1 MNLMNLLSGF
11 LRMFRRRALIM
22 AVVVVCGC
30 IMSLLYA
37 LNRPAIYEATAVI
50 QIEAPQVAASVPG
63 SGTITTSNNR
73 NRLKLIEQKLMS
85 RDSVLAVVE
94 KFDLFNGAPLPD
106 AEKVNN
112 LREAVRIMELI
123 DPSQAWRSDVQP
135 SGLVI
140 TARLGDAQQA
150 ADIAN
155 EFLAQV
161 LVEGKKRSE
170 SQATQTLAFFQAE
183 EARIAAAIEGLE
195 IEFAR
200 FKEQNAESLPSVI
213 SDQRS
218 QLVRLQENQLELE
231 NQLIQLE
238 TSGER
243 LRAGERARQS
253 QILGQQIALVTERIA
268 TIEASVRAAPEVE
281 RIFTLMARQL
291 DQLQSEYG
299 LITTRRTEA
308 AMTQQLESQDQFERF
323 EVLETAL
330 VPQYAVSSGKRKL
343 AMAGGV
349 ASVIGAV
356 ALAFLLDLLSPV
368 LRTSRHVERELDI
381 RPVVII
387 PEMKRPRRGLNLFR
401 AAPASVAGASM
412 VGAAAAPVG
421 LKAKFLEYIS
431 TI

>member
-85 RDSVLAVVE
+85 RDSVLAVVD
-94 KFDLFNGAPLPD
+94 KFDLFGGASLPD
-106 AEKVNN
+106 SEKVAN
-112 LREAVRIMELI
+112 LREAVQILELI

-170 SQATQTLAFFQAE
+170 SQA
-183 EARIAAAIEGLE
+183 I
-195 IEFAR
+195 
-200 FKEQNAESLPSVI
+200 K
-213 SDQRS
+213 D
-218 QLVRLQENQLELE
+218 
-231 NQLIQLE
+231 
-238 TSGER
+238 
-243 LRAGERARQS
+243 
-253 QILGQQIALVTERIA
+253 
-268 TIEASVRAAPEVE
+268 
-281 RIFTLMARQL
+281 
-291 DQLQSEYG
+291 
-299 LITTRRTEA
+299 
-308 AMTQQLESQDQFERF
+308 
-323 EVLETAL
+323 
-330 VPQYAVSSGKRKL
+330 
-343 AMAGGV
+343 
-349 ASVIGAV
+349 
-356 ALAFLLDLLSPV
+356 
-368 LRTSRHVERELDI
+368 
-381 RPVVII
+381 
-387 PEMKRPRRGLNLFR
+387 
-401 AAPASVAGASM
+401 
-412 VGAAAAPVG
+412 
-421 LKAKFLEYIS
+421 
-431 TI
+431 

>member
-11 LRMFRRRALIM
+11 LRMCRRRALIM
-22 AVVVVCGC
+22 VAVVICGS

-50 QIEAPQVAASVPG
+50 QIEAPQIATTLPG
-63 SGTITTSNNR
+63 STGITTSNNR

-94 KFDLFNGAPLPD
+94 KFDLFSGAGVPES
-106 AEKVNN
+106 EKVNN
-112 LREAVRIMELI
+112 LREAVRIVELI
-123 DPSQAWRSDVQP
+123 DPAQAWRPDAQP

-140 TARLGDAQQA
+140 TARLGEAQQA

-170 SQATQTLAFFQAE
+170 SQATQTLTFFETE

-200 FKEQNAESLPSVI
+200 FKEQNADSLPSVV
-213 SDQRS
+213 SDQRL

-253 QILGQQIALVTERIA
+253 EILGQQVALVSERITA
-268 TIEASVRAAPEVE
+268 IENSLRAAPEVE
-281 RIFTLMARQL
+281 RIFTLMSRQL
-291 DQLQSEYG
+291 EQLQSEYT
-299 LITTRRTEA
+299 LVTTRRTEA

-330 VPQYAVSSGKRKL
+330 VPEYAVSSGKRKL

-349 ASVIGAV
+349 ASVIAAV

-387 PEMKRPRRGLNLFR
+387 PEMKRPRHGLNLFR
-401 AAPASVAGASM
+401 SAPASVTS
-412 VGAAAAPVG
+412 VAAASAAVAPVG
-421 LKAKFLEYIS
+421 LKAKLLGFFAAI
-431 TI
+431 